1 MFEHGACLFLLFL
14 SDKSSLLRYGK
25 KRQLAKVKAKEQ
37 VSRQYGSWTAAL
49 EESFLLRLCY

>member
-1 MFEHGACLFLLFL
+1 MARAFFLLFL

>member
-37 VSRQYGSWTAAL
+37 VSRQYGSWDGGA
-49 EESFLLRLCY
+49 